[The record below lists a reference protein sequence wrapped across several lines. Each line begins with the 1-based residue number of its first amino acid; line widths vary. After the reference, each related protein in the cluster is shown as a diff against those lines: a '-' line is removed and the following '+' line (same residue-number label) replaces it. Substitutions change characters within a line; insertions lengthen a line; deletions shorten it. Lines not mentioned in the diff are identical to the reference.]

1 MSYWENNR
9 PVCPTLYDS
18 SGYKFIN
25 VNRNNKVG
33 GVGMYIKN
41 HIQYKV
47 REDLSTAK
55 EDILETLFI
64 EFKTNNKADPFV
76 DGVLCRSSDSNL
88 KEFEEFVNELLY
100 KINKEKKECYLMGD
114 LYIDLLKTNQ
124 NAGIQNILNQF
135 ISSIHY
141 LSLP

>member
-1 MSYWENNR
+1 
-9 PVCPTLYDS
+9 
-18 SGYKFIN
+18 
-25 VNRNNKVG
+25 
-33 GVGMYIKN
+33 MYIKN

-64 EFKTNNKADPFV
+64 EFKTNNKADPIV
-76 DGVLCRSSDSNL
+76 VGVLCLPPDSNL
-88 KEFEEFVNELLY
+88 TEFEEF
-100 KINKEKKECYLMGD
+100 CYLMGD
-114 LYIDLLKTNQ
+114 LYIDLLKTNK
-124 NAGIQNILNQF
+124 NAAIQNILNQF